1 MSLDVQSAAEIIR
14 PWISTGF
21 LGAITLLVARLGK
34 PITDY
39 LIETHRLRAQEKKD
53 DRQGYG
59 ELIEA
64 LSKEVHELRAET
76 TRQRAEIRSLH
87 DLIDGMTRGD
97 LQARRSAQVVELR
110 AMQPDVVPPGTAAAL
125 DRLEGRGE

>member
-1 MSLDVQSAAEIIR
+1 MNDQAIEIVR
-14 PWISTGF
+14 SWMSTGF
-21 LGAITLLVARLGK
+21 LAAITLLIGRMGRPVAE
-34 PITDY
+34 Y

-64 LSKEVHELRAET
+64 LSREVHELRAET

-97 LQARRSAQVVELR
+97 LQARRSAQVVELH
-110 AMQPDVVPPGTAAAL
+110 ALPAGSVPPATAAAIG
-125 DRLEGRGE
+125 RMEGNGE